1 MTAPSP
7 LSATATAAV
16 RSKDLDS
23 LPDGVLRSLD
33 GRTIVLVGMMGAGK
47 SSIGKRLAERLGL
60 AFIDADTEIEAAAGK
75 TIPEIFAEHG
85 ESYFREG
92 ERRVIGRILEQGG
105 QVLATGGGAFMSAE
119 TRELI
124 GRRGVSVWLR
134 ADVDVLMSRVRKRSN
149 RPLLKTA
156 DPEATMRALIEVRHP
171 VYALSNV
178 TVQSREVAHEVIV
191 GEILSAL
198 AALPVRVAP

>member
-1 MTAPSP
+1 MSVPSQFPAMASTASR
-7 LSATATAAV
+7 AKDTGVAA
-16 RSKDLDS
+16 
-23 LPDGVLRSLD
+23 DGVVHRLG

-60 AFIDADTEIEAAAGK
+60 MFIDADTEIEAAAGK

-85 ESYFREG
+85 EAYFREG
-92 ERRVIGRILEQGG
+92 EKRVIGRILERGA

-119 TRELI
+119 TRGLI
-124 GRRGVSVWLR
+124 GERAVSVWLR
-134 ADVDVLMSRVRKRSN
+134 ADVDVLMARVRKRSN

-156 DPEATMRALIEVRHP
+156 DPEATMRALIDVRHP
-171 VYALSNV
+171 VYALADV

-191 GEILSAL
+191 GEILCAL
-198 AALPVRVAP
+198 AALPARAAL

>member
-1 MTAPSP
+1 MSAPSQFP
-7 LSATATAAV
+7 AMASSAGRAKDPDPAA
-16 RSKDLDS
+16 
-23 LPDGVLRSLD
+23 DGVLHRLG

-60 AFIDADTEIEAAAGK
+60 MFIDADTEIEAAAGK

-85 ESYFREG
+85 EAYFRDG
-92 ERRVIGRILEQGG
+92 EKRVIGRILERGAK
-105 QVLATGGGAFMSAE
+105 VLATGGGAFMSAE
-119 TRELI
+119 TRGLI
-124 GRRGVSVWLR
+124 AKRGVSVWLR
-134 ADVDVLMSRVRKRSN
+134 ADVDILMTRVRKRSN

-156 DPEATMRALIEVRHP
+156 DPEATMRALIDLRHP
-171 VYALSNV
+171 VYALADV

-198 AALPVRVAP
+198 AALPARVAL